1 MIMKKKLIVSIALAL
16 VIVAVLAV
24 CLSGCDSNNK
34 ESAAVL
40 EEYEG
45 NGYKEIY
52 ARLSNAISGWIRV
65 DSYRIYDN
73 GVIVIETSYTTNS
86 GKTQKRK
93 FVTDIS
99 QVTFQCTNNG
109 LLI

>member
-1 MIMKKKLIVSIALAL
+1 MKKKLIISIALAL
-16 VIVAVLAV
+16 VIVTVLAM

-34 ESAAVL
+34 EPAVVL
-40 EEYEG
+40 EEYVG
-45 NGYKEIY
+45 NGYSEIY
-52 ARLSNAISGWIRV
+52 AKLPYAVSGWIHV

-73 GVIVIETSYTTNS
+73 GVIVIETNLATSY
-86 GKTQKRK
+86 GEAQKRK

-99 QVTFQCTNNG
+99 QVTFQCTNDG

>member
-1 MIMKKKLIVSIALAL
+1 MKKKLIVSIALAL
-16 VIVAVLAV
+16 VIVAVLAM

-40 EEYEG
+40 EEYVG
-45 NGYKEIY
+45 DGYSEIY
-52 ARLSNAISGWIRV
+52 AKLSFVSGWIHV

-73 GVIVIETSYTTNS
+73 GVVVIETNLATSY
-86 GKTQKRK
+86 GEAQKRK

-99 QVTFQCTNNG
+99 QVTFQCTNDG
-109 LLI
+109 SLL